1 MRAHT
6 RMSAQ
11 DARGPMRNRPRAE
24 RGGGVTAIAETES
37 GTRRLATILFA
48 DVAGYSRMMRVDEE
62 QTLVD
67 LRAHLAELVTPVIA
81 RFHGR
86 IVKTVGD
93 GVMVEFGSAVEAM
106 RSAVELQRGMV
117 ERNAGLPANRRQTFR
132 IGLHLGDVIM
142 TDQDVFGDTVNVA
155 ARLQALAEPGSIVL
169 SRSVYEQVRDKL
181 SLPFRDLGARGL
193 KNIDR
198 PLRVYTVD
206 GDAAIRPGRRRWLVA
221 GLAALIL
228 LVVAGGAWLVA
239 QRLHVTAGKTTTLAS
254 TESGLSVAVLL
265 FTNQSGDPAQ
275 DYFADGLTEDI
286 TRALGRFRPLTV
298 LAYGAVLPY
307 RNKQLAPMDLGKSL
321 NARFL
326 VSGSVR
332 RLGERV
338 RVTVQLTDAANGTQL
353 WAEQYDDQLTDIF
366 EVQERIAR
374 RVAGTLATNLQ
385 QIALAQS
392 LRKPAATLDAYDL
405 LLRARTQ
412 ANEATR
418 SGNRMAR
425 ELLDRVIAMAP
436 TYADAQ
442 AELAEATFQR
452 AVYGWSEF
460 AQQDVDAA
468 IRLAQKALEIDEE
481 SVLAHSVLARAYTV
495 QQKYDLGLAE
505 SERALQLN
513 PSDAEVLA
521 TRAAVLLWT
530 GQIDESIAAGELAGR
545 LNGNLGPEP
554 ALNLGLAYMLK
565 GRYADAVKLLEA
577 ARTRYPAY
585 PTLDFPL
592 AGAYAELGRA
602 EDAKEAL
609 EQGQRKDPYLDLAGF
624 GTRFQDPALK
634 SRIQESL
641 RKAGLR

>member
-1 MRAHT
+1 MLGRTA
-6 RMSAQ
+6 SLP
-11 DARGPMRNRPRAE
+11 AR
-24 RGGGVTAIAETES
+24 RGRVTAISAAGP

-48 DVAGYSRMMRVDEE
+48 DVAGYSRMMRADEE
-62 QTLVD
+62 QTLGD
-67 LRAHLAELVTPVIA
+67 LRAHLAEFVAPVVA

-93 GVMVEFGSAVEAM
+93 GVMVEFSSAVEAM

-117 ERNAGLPANRRQTFR
+117 ERNADLPADRRQTFR
-132 IGLHLGDVIM
+132 IGLHLGDVIV
-142 TDQDVFGDTVNVA
+142 TDEDLYGDTVNVA

-181 SLPFRDLGARGL
+181 SLPFRDLGARTL

-198 PLRVYTVD
+198 PVRVYTVD
-206 GDAAIRPGRRRWLVA
+206 GGTAIRPRRRRWI
-221 GLAALIL
+221 LAALAAGALLIVASTVL
-228 LVVAGGAWLVA
+228 LVGP
-239 QRLHVTAGKTTTLAS
+239 RLPFVHVGKAEAVRTS
-254 TESGLSVAVLL
+254 TESGISVAVLL
-265 FTNQSGDPAQ
+265 FTNQSGDPTQ

-307 RNKQLAPMDLGKSL
+307 RNKQLPPMDLGRSL

-332 RLGERV
+332 RMGDRV

-374 RVAGTLATNLQ
+374 RVAGTLANNLQ

-392 LRKPAATLDAYDL
+392 LRKPTANLDAYDL
-405 LLRARTQ
+405 MLRARAQ

-418 SGNRMAR
+418 AGNRMAR
-425 ELLDRVIAMAP
+425 ELLERVIAMAP
-436 TYADAQ
+436 NYVDAQ
-442 AELAEATFQR
+442 AELADATFQR
-452 AVYGWSEF
+452 AVFGWSEF
-460 AQQDVDAA
+460 AQQDVEAA

-481 SVLAHSVLARAYTV
+481 CVLAHSVLARAYTV

-505 SERALQLN
+505 SERALQIN
-513 PSDAEVLA
+513 PSDSEVLA

-545 LNGNLGPEP
+545 LNSSLGPEP

-565 GRYADAVKLLEA
+565 GRYSDAVKLLEA
-577 ARTRYPAY
+577 ARSRYPAY
-585 PTLDFPL
+585 STLDFPL
-592 AGAYAELGRA
+592 AGAYAELGRP
-602 EDAKEAL
+602 EEAKETL
-609 EQGQRKDPYLDLAGF
+609 EQGRRKDPYLDLAGF

-634 SRIQESL
+634 VRIEQSL
-641 RKAGLR
+641 RKAGLE

>member
-1 MRAHT
+1 VT
-6 RMSAQ
+6 TT
-11 DARGPMRNRPRAE
+11 DATGS
-24 RGGGVTAIAETES
+24 G

-48 DVAGYSRMMRVDEE
+48 DVAGYSRLMRADEE
-62 QTLVD
+62 QTLTD
-67 LRAHLAELVTPVIA
+67 LRAHLAELVAPVVE

-117 ERNAGLPANRRQTFR
+117 ARNSELPVSRRQTFR
-132 IGLHLGDVIM
+132 IGLHLGDVILS
-142 TDQDVFGDTVNVA
+142 DQDVFGDTVNVA

-169 SRSVYEQVRDKL
+169 SGSVYEQVRDKL
-181 SLPFRDLGARGL
+181 SLPFRALGSRGL

-198 PLRVYTVD
+198 PLQVYAVD
-206 GDAAIRPGRRRWLVA
+206 GDGPIPSGRRRWLLAGVA
-221 GLAALIL
+221 AAVL
-228 LVVAGGAWLVA
+228 LVVFGAALLLW
-239 QRLHVTAGKTTTLAS
+239 QRHGVPPAAPAEAARAS
-254 TESGLSVAVLL
+254 TESGLSVAVML

-307 RNKQLAPMDLGKSL
+307 RGKQLAPMEMGRVL

-326 VSGSVR
+326 VGGSVR
-332 RLGERV
+332 RMGERV

-374 RVAGTLATNLQ
+374 RVAGSLATNLQ
-385 QIALAQS
+385 QIALQQS
-392 LRKPAATLDAYDL
+392 LRKPTAGLDAYDL
-405 LLRARTQ
+405 LLRARAQ
-412 ANEATR
+412 ANDASR
-418 SGNRMAR
+418 AGNRMAR
-425 ELLDRVIAMAP
+425 EGLERVIRMAP
-436 TYADAQ
+436 NYADAQ

-460 AQQDVDAA
+460 AQQDVEAA
-468 IRLAQKALEIDEE
+468 VRLAQKALEIDEE
-481 SVLAHSVLARAYTV
+481 CVLAHSVLARAYTV
-495 QQKYDLGLAE
+495 QQKYDLALAE

-513 PSDAEVLA
+513 PSDSDVL
-521 TRAAVLLWT
+521 TGRAAVLLWT
-530 GQIDESIAAGELAGR
+530 GQIDDSIAAGELAGR
-545 LNGNLGPEP
+545 LSGNLGPEP
-554 ALNLGLAYMLK
+554 ALNLGIAYMLK
-565 GRYADAVKLLEA
+565 QRYVDAVKVLEA
-577 ARTRYPAY
+577 ARTRYPSY

-602 EDAKEAL
+602 DDAREAL

-624 GTRFQDPALK
+624 GTRFRDPALK
-634 SRIQESL
+634 SRIEESL
-641 RKAGLR
+641 RKAGLK

>member
-1 MRAHT
+1 MT
-6 RMSAQ
+6 
-11 DARGPMRNRPRAE
+11 
-24 RGGGVTAIAETES
+24 TIASTES

-48 DVAGYSRMMRVDEE
+48 DVAGYSRMMRADEE
-62 QTLVD
+62 QTLID
-67 LRAHLAELVTPVIA
+67 LRAHLAELVAPVVA

-93 GVMVEFGSAVEAM
+93 GVMVEFASAVEAM
-106 RSAVELQRGMV
+106 RSAVELQRGMA
-117 ERNAGLPANRRQTFR
+117 ERNAGLPAGRRQTFR
-132 IGLHLGDVIM
+132 IGLHLGDVIL

-169 SRSVYEQVRDKL
+169 SRNVHDQVRDKL
-181 SLPFRDLGARGL
+181 SLPFRDLGARAL

-198 PLRVYTVD
+198 SVQAYTVD
-206 GDAAIRPGRRRWLVA
+206 GDAAIRPGRRRWIAA
-221 GLAALIL
+221 GLAAAVVLI
-228 LVVAGGAWLVA
+228 VAGAAVVLVP
-239 QRLHVTAGKTTTLAS
+239 RLDRAVEKTVGAS

-307 RNKQLAPMDLGKSL
+307 RSKQLAPMDLGRAL

-366 EVQERIAR
+366 EVQDRIAR

-392 LRKPAATLDAYDL
+392 LRKPTANLDAYDL
-405 LLRARTQ
+405 MLRARAQ
-412 ANEATR
+412 GNEATR
-418 SGNRMAR
+418 AGNRMAR
-425 ELLDRVIAMAP
+425 ELLERVIAMAP
-436 TYADAQ
+436 GYADAQ

-460 AQQDVDAA
+460 AQQDVETA

-481 SVLAHSVLARAYTV
+481 CVLAHSVLARAYTV

-513 PSDAEVLA
+513 PSDAEALA

-554 ALNLGLAYMLK
+554 ALNLGIAYMLK
-565 GRYADAVKLLEA
+565 GRFGDAVKVLEA
-577 ARTRYPAY
+577 ARARYPAY

-602 EDAKEAL
+602 DDAKEAL
-609 EQGQRKDPYLDLAGF
+609 EQGRRKDPYLDLAGF

-634 SRIQESL
+634 TRIGESL